1 MNSLTATIK
10 AFPSHCKHASRNIL
24 KAPRAYF
31 HPNIPHKR
39 FQITRGHVILV
50 FVNPSTTIAGRITRL
65 RMNRTVY
72 EHYSIVV

>member
-1 MNSLTATIK
+1 MLPGT
-10 AFPSHCKHASRNIL
+10 FSRLLVHTSIQT
-24 KAPRAYF
+24 F
-31 HPNIPHKR
+31 HIKR

-65 RMNRTVY
+65 RMNSTVY